1 MDEHNDVGKLDG
13 LKIVGII
20 SIILLVGAV
29 FYNIMF
35 DVVKN
40 DYEPSN
46 HFYDYDTEVT
56 TSPECLNGVETVQ
69 RTDGEDLTDKAH
81 ERFSELVN
89 VSNYSSS
96 ECQKRMLAEGYYQE
110 EYQDAL
116 DNTEVSWKNVAYE
129 RAQTY
134 YSEYSGANRSQI
146 MAYLEGVG
154 FSNFDATYAVNML
167 RVYDSNTPY
176 SSPKSSS
183 TEKVATM
190 GELNALKKAT
200 EYLNIMHFSKKG
212 LKKQLLFEKFS
223 ESEAEYAVTKLDIDW
238 KLQAVGKALDYL
250 DSMSFSKQ
258 KLKEQLEFEGFTSD
272 EAKYAVDAVY
282 K

>member
-1 MDEHNDVGKLDG
+1 MGNQDSGDKFEKLT
-13 LKIVGII
+13 KIII
-20 SIILLVGAV
+20 IGTMLLLCIVIYKMTTA
-29 FYNIMF
+29 
-35 DVVKN
+35 
-40 DYEPSN
+40 
-46 HFYDYDTEVT
+46 DTAQKIDSYIDDSTVIT
-56 TSPECLNGVETVQ
+56 TSPECLDGVETVQ
-69 RTDGEDLTDKAH
+69 RADGEDLTDKAH

-96 ECQKRMLAEGYYQE
+96 ECRKRMLAEGYYQE

-116 DNTEVSWKNVAYE
+116 DNTEVSWNNVAYE

-167 RVYDSNTPY
+167 RVHDSNTSY

-183 TEKVATM
+183 TEKAATI

-200 EYLNIMHFSKKG
+200 EYLNVMHFSKKG